1 MRVMVAG
8 TFDIIH
14 PGHIY
19 LLNEARGYG
28 DVYVVIARDVTVHKV
43 KGKRTV
49 FDEEE
54 RKLIVGSLRM
64 VEKAVLGDTEDM
76 FKSVEE
82 LKPDIIFLGPDQDDT
97 WLRERI
103 RSSGM
108 DIAIKRLERRL
119 NYASSWTKDVLQR
132 LHRIEEEG

>member
-1 MRVMVAG
+1 M
-8 TFDIIH
+8 
-14 PGHIY
+14 
-19 LLNEARGYG
+19 
-28 DVYVVIARDVTVHKV
+28 
-43 KGKRTV
+43 

-76 FKSVEE
+76 FKSVEDI
-82 LKPDIIFLGPDQDDT
+82 KPDIIFLGPDQDDA

-103 RSSGM
+103 ATSGM

-132 LHRIEEEG
+132 LHRIEEV

>member
-1 MRVMVAG
+1 
-8 TFDIIH
+8 
-14 PGHIY
+14 
-19 LLNEARGYG
+19 
-28 DVYVVIARDVTVHKV
+28 
-43 KGKRTV
+43 
-49 FDEEE
+49 
-54 RKLIVGSLRM
+54 
-64 VEKAVLGDTEDM
+64 M

-82 LKPDIIFLGPDQDDT
+82 IKPDIIFLGPDQDDA

-103 RSSGM
+103 ATSGM